1 MVRHVLDH
9 VRVRTLAVLALGVG
23 ALVAGAIAVA
33 AAEEPAQDVHAAG
46 ADIRAAADGPSAP
59 ELVRRQ
65 ALEQAVGRRGARVRA
80 AQEAVGIA
88 EVADAKA
95 DRYAIEPAPEPPP
108 PPAPDYASGGTV
120 WDRLAQC
127 ESGGNWAS
135 SVGLYEGGLQFH
147 PSTWD
152 RNKPSGYPDAA
163 YQASRA
169 QQIQVAERVLARQG
183 WGAWPSCAS
192 KLGLR

>member
-9 VRVRTLAVLALGVG
+9 VRVRTLAVLALGVA

-33 AAEEPAQDVHAAG
+33 AAEEPAHDVRAAG
-46 ADIRAAADGPSAP
+46 ADIQAADVPSAP
-59 ELVRRQ
+59 ELVHRD

-80 AQEAVGIA
+80 AQEAAGIA
-88 EVADAKA
+88 QAAEAKA

-108 PPAPDYASGGTV
+108 PPAPNYASGGTV

-183 WGAWPSCAS
+183 WGAWPACAS

>member
-1 MVRHVLDH
+1 MVRHVLEH
-9 VRVRTLAVLALGVG
+9 VRVRTLAVLAIGVA

-33 AAEEPAQDVHAAG
+33 AAEEAADDVAAAS
-46 ADIRAAADGPSAP
+46 ADVVDADGPSAP
-59 ELVRRQ
+59 ELVRRE
-65 ALEQAVGRRGARVRA
+65 ALEQAVGRRGSRVRA
-80 AQEAVGIA
+80 AQEAAGIA
-88 EVADAKA
+88 DAAEAKA

-108 PPAPDYASGGTV
+108 PPAPDHAVGSTV

-135 SVGLYEGGLQFH
+135 SAGLYEGGLQFH

-169 QQIQVAERVLARQG
+169 QQIQVAERVLAQQG
-183 WGAWPSCAS
+183 WGAWPACAS
-192 KLGLR
+192 ELGLR

>member
-1 MVRHVLDH
+1 MVRHVLAH
-9 VRVRTLAVLALGVG
+9 VRVRTLAILAIGVA

-33 AAEEPAQDVHAAG
+33 AAEEPRVDVQAAE
-46 ADIRAAADGPSAP
+46 GPSAP
-59 ELVRRQ
+59 ELVRRA
-65 ALEQAVGRRGARVRA
+65 ALEQAVGRRGSRVRA
-80 AQEAVGIA
+80 AQEAAGIA
-88 EVADAKA
+88 DAAEAKA

-108 PPAPDYASGGTV
+108 APDYAAGSTV
-120 WDRLAQC
+120 WDRLARC

-169 QQIQVAERVLARQG
+169 QQIQVAERVLAQQG

-192 KLGLR
+192 ELGLR

>member
-9 VRVRTLAVLALGVG
+9 VRVRTLAVLALGVA
-23 ALVAGAIAVA
+23 ALAAGAIAVA
-33 AAEEPAQDVHAAG
+33 AAEEPARDVRAAG
-46 ADIRAAADGPSAP
+46 ADIQAADEPSAP
-59 ELVRRQ
+59 ELVRRE

-80 AQEAVGIA
+80 AQEAAGIA
-88 EVADAKA
+88 KAAEVKA

-108 PPAPDYASGGTV
+108 APAPNHASGGTV

-169 QQIQVAERVLARQG
+169 QQIQVAERVLAQQG

>member
-9 VRVRTLAVLALGVG
+9 VRVRTLAVLALGAATLVG
-23 ALVAGAIAVA
+23 GVIAVA
-33 AAEEPAQDVHAAG
+33 AAEEPTRDVRAAG
-46 ADIRAAADGPSAP
+46 ADIQAADGPSAP
-59 ELVRRQ
+59 ELVRRE

-80 AQEAVGIA
+80 AQEAAGIA
-88 EVADAKA
+88 EAAEAKA
-95 DRYAIEPAPEPPP
+95 DRYAVEPPPEPPA
-108 PPAPDYASGGTV
+108 PPAPNYASGGTV